1 MFTYGFNLLFSFR
14 QLYLGL
20 IWIKTCNSFVINT
33 TESCLEHYYSQ
44 FLAGFM
50 SADTA
55 AVELI
60 RLHQYNLTA
69 LWLMSSLM
77 IALIRMKRLS
87 LAVADCQTS
96 VFMWRCSDVRCVCS
110 GCVARR
116 LCSVCVFVCCW
127 VCAVERL
134 SCRTPSTL
142 WSRRTSTSTTSWRT
156 WREPCESCGSSCSST
171 ATVRD
176 CFTLLS

>member
-1 MFTYGFNLLFSFR
+1 M
-14 QLYLGL
+14 
-20 IWIKTCNSFVINT
+20 
-33 TESCLEHYYSQ
+33 
-44 FLAGFM
+44 
-50 SADTA
+50 
-55 AVELI
+55 
-60 RLHQYNLTA
+60 TA
-69 LWLMSSLM
+69 LWFMSSLM
-77 IALIRMKRLS
+77 IELIRMKRLS
-87 LAVADCQTS
+87 LTVSDCQMSVSSACRSSTAS

-176 CFTLLS
+176 CFTYESSASCILSVIFKLKVKGGVMSNFAY